1 MRSRPFLLHLS
12 DPEEPEGLV
21 RSVKRNGEEAVRKK
35 SGAARTFTFSTCRGN
50 ELSCQ
55 TVLMPDGYYP
65 DHYDQPDDQL
75 DEFLCEYV
83 DGTMDAAVRKA
94 FEEFLEANP
103 SLAAHADCLC
113 RTRSMLCSY
122 GGRHGRASLEA
133 QIRHRVAFEL
143 ERKNRVEATYI
154 SRLGRAAIATSF
166 VSLFLIVG
174 MMTGL
179 SSVESSTP
187 VQLAATGQMELQDSM
202 ALPSENPHGVGSV
215 PLEQSIKQPRWSVM
229 GTASVLPAID
239 MSPIGF
245 QQASMDDSPFYL
257 AVAP

>member
-1 MRSRPFLLHLS
+1 
-12 DPEEPEGLV
+12 
-21 RSVKRNGEEAVRKK
+21 
-35 SGAARTFTFSTCRGN
+35 
-50 ELSCQ
+50 
-55 TVLMPDGYYP
+55 MPDGYYP

-83 DGTMDAAVRKA
+83 DGTMDPAVRNA

-143 ERKNRVEATYI
+143 DRKNRVEATYL
-154 SRLGRAAIATSF
+154 SRLGKAAMATSF
-166 VSLFLIVG
+166 VSLFLIIG
-174 MMTGL
+174 MMMGMSTI
-179 SSVESSTP
+179 ESSIP

-215 PLEQSIKQPRWSVM
+215 PLEQAIKQPRWSVM

-239 MSPIGF
+239 MSPIGY
-245 QQASMDDSPFYL
+245 QRASIDESSVLL
-257 AVAP
+257 ATAP

>member
-1 MRSRPFLLHLS
+1 
-12 DPEEPEGLV
+12 
-21 RSVKRNGEEAVRKK
+21 
-35 SGAARTFTFSTCRGN
+35 
-50 ELSCQ
+50 
-55 TVLMPDGYYP
+55 MPDGYYP

-83 DGTMDAAVRKA
+83 DGTMDPAVRKA

-113 RTRSMLCSY
+113 RTRNMLCSY

-143 ERKNRVEATYI
+143 DRKNRAESTYL
-154 SRLGRAAIATSF
+154 SRLGKAAMATSF
-166 VSLFLIVG
+166 VSLILIVG
-174 MMTGL
+174 MMVSL
-179 SSVESSTP
+179 SSVESHTP
-187 VQLAATGQMELQDSM
+187 VQLAASAQMELQDSM
-202 ALPSENPHGVGSV
+202 ALPSENPHGVGTV
-215 PLEQSIKQPRWSVM
+215 PLEQAIKKPRWSVM
-229 GTASVLPAID
+229 GTATVLPAID

-245 QQASMDDSPFYL
+245 QQASMSGAPVHL

>member
-1 MRSRPFLLHLS
+1 
-12 DPEEPEGLV
+12 
-21 RSVKRNGEEAVRKK
+21 
-35 SGAARTFTFSTCRGN
+35 
-50 ELSCQ
+50 
-55 TVLMPDGYYP
+55 MPDGYYP

-75 DEFLCEYV
+75 DDFLCEYV
-83 DGTMDAAVRKA
+83 DGTMDPAVRNA

-143 ERKNRVEATYI
+143 DRKNRVEATYL
-154 SRLGRAAIATSF
+154 SRLGKAAMATSF
-166 VSLFLIVG
+166 VSLFLIIG
-174 MMTGL
+174 MIMGMSTI
-179 SSVESSTP
+179 ESSIP

-215 PLEQSIKQPRWSVM
+215 PLEQAIKQPRWSVM

-239 MSPIGF
+239 MSPIGY
-245 QQASMDDSPFYL
+245 QRASIDESSVLL
-257 AVAP
+257 ATAP